1 MRLKG
6 VYQHNSKDC
15 GVACLAMILNYY
27 DKKINYDNLKSEFK
41 MDEVG
46 TSAYEVIR
54 VAKKHGLNAE
64 GYKNFKINKSLHFP
78 VIAHVVNNN
87 LQLL

>member
-1 MRLKG
+1 
-6 VYQHNSKDC
+6 
-15 GVACLAMILNYY
+15 
-27 DKKINYDNLKSEFK
+27 